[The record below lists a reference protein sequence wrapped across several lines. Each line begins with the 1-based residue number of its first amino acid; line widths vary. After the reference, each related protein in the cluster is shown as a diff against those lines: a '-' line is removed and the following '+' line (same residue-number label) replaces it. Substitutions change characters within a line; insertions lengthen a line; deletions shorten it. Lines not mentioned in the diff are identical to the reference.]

1 MDKPASFSPHLRIL
15 GTRGVPAQHGGF
27 ETFAE
32 HLALYLVERG
42 WDITVYCQVDGAEG
56 ITEDTWRGVRRV
68 NIGVKQAGALGTV
81 VFDARCVRHARREPG
96 VLLTLG
102 YNTAVFSLGYLGR
115 RLPHAMNMDGIE
127 WRRAKWSGAQRAW
140 LYINERL
147 GCLLAH
153 RLVADHPEIGK
164 HLETRVSPQKITVIP
179 YGSDAL
185 YDGASPP
192 PADVAFPATPGRYA
206 MVIARPDPENSIL
219 EVVTAFSRRPRA
231 YGLVVLGTYDPQN
244 NPYHR
249 AVQAAASDE
258 VVFPGAIYD
267 KAAVGALRWHCA
279 LYIHGHTVG
288 GTNPSLVEAL
298 GAGNPVL
305 AHDNP
310 FNRWVAGP
318 EAAYFGDMDGCD
330 AALTRLL
337 SAPDALANMAAASRV
352 RHAQALTWPRILG
365 QYEDLLEDMAGCV
378 TQV

>member
-1 MDKPASFSPHLRIL
+1 MKRVRIL
-15 GTRGVPAQHGGF
+15 GIRGIPAQHGGF

-32 HLALYLVERG
+32 HLALYLAERG
-42 WDITVYCQVDGAEG
+42 WDTTVYCQVEGAEG
-56 ITEDTWRGVRRV
+56 ISEDTWRGVRRV

-81 VFDARCVRHARREPG
+81 VFDARCVQHARRNPG

-127 WRRAKWSGAQRAW
+127 WRRAKWSRAERAW

-147 GCLLAH
+147 GCLLPD
-153 RLVADHPEIGK
+153 RLIADHPEIGK
-164 HLETRVSPQKITVIP
+164 HLETRVSGSKITVIP

-185 YDGASPP
+185 YDGPP
-192 PADVAFPATPGRYA
+192 PPPPNVAFPATPGRYA
-206 MVIARPDPENSIL
+206 MVIARAEPENSIL
-219 EVVTAFSRRPRA
+219 EVVTAFSRRPRG
-231 YGLVVLGTYDPQN
+231 YGLVVLGTYDRQG

-249 AVQAAASDE
+249 AVQAAAGDE
-258 VVFPGAIYD
+258 VVFAGAIYD
-267 KAAVGALRWHCA
+267 KAVVCALRYHCA

-298 GAGNPVL
+298 GAGNPIL

-318 EAAYFGDMDGCD
+318 GAAYFGDTDQCD
-330 AALTRLL
+330 AALTCLL
-337 SAPDALANMAAASRV
+337 SAPDALANMAAASRT
-352 RHAQALTWPRILG
+352 RHAQALTWPHILCR
-365 QYEDLLEDMAGCV
+365 YEDLLLDMLAR
-378 TQV
+378 